1 MSEDSIV
8 AIVVA
13 LLAGGGLWTFMAA
26 LIPKKEAP
34 IKKADAETVAA
45 HTSQQM
51 TLELLHDVQ
60 KELRET
66 RENADREYR
75 ARLSLESK
83 VQGLQANLE
92 ADRQELGLL
101 RQAVEV
107 LVGGW
112 RDIQERWE
120 ELRRRPDPPALPHF
134 RIPPRRGSTATHEQ

>member
-1 MSEDSIV
+1 MSEEGIV

-13 LLAGGGLWTFMAA
+13 LLAGGGLWTFLAT
-26 LIPKKEAP
+26 LVPKKEPP

-75 ARLSLESK
+75 ARLCLESK
-83 VQGLQANLE
+83 VQGLQADRE

-101 RQAVEV
+101 RQALEV
-107 LVGGW
+107 LIGGW

-120 ELRRRPDPPALPHF
+120 ELRHRAEPPALP
-134 RIPPRRGSTATHEQ
+134 RIHVPPRRGSTASPDQ